1 MKDIPFWTKLAGS
14 CHWLS
19 VGPPDLACC
28 SLLTLLKVNCNHHH
42 RHYHKNMTSK
52 KLFQIRNFSR
62 RMDSSPNIVAMEREI
77 QPKKSNILI
86 ATETEALVE
95 NLVLEE
101 WAYLMFMK
109 VSLLSQET
117 TLWALNVFDVGTWD
131 QGRSGG
137 FLPDRDFKGGKLI
150 LSDPCGCLK
159 GPRVGLNDPLWCI
172 LSMWNVLWSFWASQ
186 GSIWGT
192 RQFHPVEPSI

>member
-1 MKDIPFWTKLAGS
+1 MIF
-14 CHWLS
+14 
-19 VGPPDLACC
+19 
-28 SLLTLLKVNCNHHH
+28 CNNLNINHNYFLQFLHFFLQNLVH
-42 RHYHKNMTSK
+42 FVIF
-52 KLFQIRNFSR
+52 LWDSR
-62 RMDSSPNIVAMEREI
+62 RPNIAMHCSNGKGDSA
-77 QPKKSNILI
+77 KKIKGPNCHRNWSPSWNSLS
-86 ATETEALVE
+86 
-95 NLVLEE
+95 
-101 WAYLMFMK
+101 WG
-109 VSLLSQET
+109 VSISYVHEGVFVVTRNNSL
-117 TLWALNVFDVGTWD
+117 ALNVFDVGTWD